1 MAKGMSPLR
10 LLMRNPSRKTLADGI
25 DGSSSAPDST
35 GAAAQS
41 RQPLGPITE
50 TVRNPLI
57 PVAEQSSG
65 DPSTPRAKAKASSHG
80 PEKFP
85 HLENSEV
92 YATSIN
98 VTTDK
103 TASSQSKGKF
113 TWQHRH
119 GATAQNAPKE
129 GPPLLNTPPRP
140 PKASD
145 CSDGTA
151 SINQDTS
158 QSLSHNLR
166 GCSTGGG
173 ITNTPKTGKS
183 VGGKSSTESEN
194 GGSQSQNAT
203 PSKTVSRS
211 LKYGQPGS
219 ANNSGASG
227 LTNVRSTVSQHVI
240 TRPIG
245 NLQAVKGVLPQTSN
259 QNFVEHHFEL
269 EEDASFWRD
278 HNVQVIIRTRPLS
291 NSELA
296 SQGSNRCLKQESPH
310 AVSWLGQPES
320 RFTFDH
326 VAGETVTQAKLFD
339 VAGLPMVENCMSGYN
354 SCMFAYGQTG
364 SGKTHTM
371 LGDIENLDRSPS
383 ENRGMTPR
391 VFEYLFARIRKE
403 QECRRHEHLKFFCK
417 CSFLEIYNE
426 QITDLLEPSSTNLQM
441 REDANKGVYV
451 ENLSEVEVQCVQDVI
466 QLLLQGAANRKVA
479 ATNMNRESS
488 RSHSVF
494 TCVVESKWENNSM
507 TNSRYGRLHLV
518 DLAGSER
525 QKSSGAE
532 GGRLKEAANINKS
545 LSTLGLVIMILVDVA
560 NGKQRHVPYRDSK
573 LTFLLQDSLGGNSK
587 TIMIANVSPSS
598 CCAMETLST
607 LKFAQRAKFIRN
619 NAVINQDAS
628 GDVVALRQRI
638 EELKVEVDR
647 LRRESMLRV
656 SSSRILALEN
666 ESVGAQRCADK
677 SDASTQDCNV
687 IEGSA
692 LESRNVNKSQTVSIA
707 NNDKQLR
714 SIEAVLA
721 GALRREQQAEDIAK
735 KLAAEIE
742 QLNRLVR
749 QREEDSQCSKMMLRF
764 REEKIRRLEGVADN
778 VLSAEAFYED
788 ERKNLMDELQLIR
801 GRLDRNPELTRFAM
815 ENIRL
820 MEELRRYQEFYD
832 GGERD
837 VLLEEISGLRSQL
850 LDMLDAKVGE
860 EQSITKLLTPQK
872 RALVPEISALERE
885 NELLLIEVKSY
896 ENELKECRNNL
907 NSCLV
912 ANADLSRQVDE
923 LQATVK
929 ELKNERSQR
938 QEESRELLI
947 SLDEDVP
954 ERFSSGVSL
963 PDPQA
968 LSAADPTTGAIRL
981 GTEELDLQK
990 THVEEQV
997 LELRNQLKEAQ
1008 DLIQKLSSEVEEANE
1023 LSERRKPRENVPCV
1037 AEDDAVVRQGLQ
1049 DRWEKLQE
1057 IEMRHSEEI
1066 TQLQL
1071 ELDSTEEVLKEERQ
1085 QRLLADEKIDNL
1097 STQLSSTLSRLEHA
1111 EGLAEDGLEEERQQ
1125 RLLADEKIDELSR
1138 QLSATLSQLEQ
1149 AHGLAEDGLAEERQ
1163 QRLVAEH
1170 KSEELRS
1177 QLTAVVSKLEE
1188 AHCVVEALEGQQLFS
1203 INELENL
1210 QSEHAKLLTK
1220 MKQQEQGEVEHQ
1232 KQYHDESTLDD
1243 PALSILEKRLLRA
1256 KRGKEEAKRMNRQF
1270 QEEKASRMALD
1281 KEREVTMSEVET
1293 QAALAITT
1301 LQSEILDLREEVCV
1315 ALESEATAKLQISHL
1330 QKEVETLQQT
1340 IRELE
1345 DTNRYLSEKS
1355 DEYRNMVNEKHAQ
1368 LQGLEAD
1375 WESSASRLI
1384 DYLADGDKALS
1395 EAVREMDE
1403 ITETKIQEIS
1413 QMGDKHSVEKRDT
1426 AESVDHRIQCVQS
1439 MDGETKGKVM
1449 FPGDGKT
1456 TLLETNNSTLEDGE
1470 ALIRESE
1477 KKSMVAFLMVGELH
1491 ERIRDLKSAQHRL
1504 LQENE
1509 EAFSN
1514 EAAKYAQT
1522 ATLRQQL
1529 EELRRQYT
1537 ELQDEHEVVIRER
1550 EDLRQENQSS
1560 SLELDT
1566 VNELK
1571 EGSIRLEKENQD
1583 SCRAIAEKDVENG
1596 NLRRQLNENHLQS
1609 TLIADRY
1616 QVLLAAHEEL
1626 QREQVTYL
1634 EEKAS
1639 KIEEREEQVR
1649 LSERKALAVLVVVQ
1663 QLVQSR
1669 NGLNEKCVGLA
1680 KEIEDGCLL
1689 LADKQ
1694 NALEAL
1700 EEKLELGSHQYK
1712 DIADQYQL
1720 LAETHVNVQQ
1730 EYNRLLAEQALRLEE
1745 GEALVKLSERKAMA
1759 AFVMVNDLLERMKE
1773 LKSTNARLANQISG
1787 AEVTFAEKNN
1797 ALAALQNE
1805 LSEYSDAASR
1815 HHVLK
1820 GAHENLRQEHERL
1833 QREYARC
1840 LEENAL
1846 KVKEGEQHVRLSDGK
1861 AMALVVVVQQLLG
1874 SRDDLKATNVGLA
1887 KEIEDGH
1894 LLVTEKQTAL
1904 DTLEQKLQQGTHQYK
1919 EIGDQYQLLAE
1930 THVNLQEEHNRVIAE
1945 QGLRLEEAEALTKLS
1960 ERKAMAAFVVVEHL
1974 SERMKEL
1981 KTTNACLANQIEE
1994 AHVTLADKDNALA
2007 ALQNDKSEFSDVASR
2022 HQILKAAHENLR
2034 QEHEN
2039 LQQEQA
2045 RYLQAKASKTK
2056 EQEEQVRLSERK
2068 ALAVLVV
2075 VQQLV
2080 ESRNG
2085 LKETNVGLE
2094 KEIEDARL
2102 LLADKQNALEA
2113 LEEKL
2118 EQVSHQY
2125 KEIADQY
2132 QLLAETHVNLQQ
2144 VQNRLIAENALR
2156 LEEAEA
2162 LVKLSE
2168 RKAMAA
2174 FVLVEDL
2181 LERTKKLKT
2190 MNACLANQIEEAD
2203 VTLAE
2208 KDNALAVLQNDKS
2221 EFSDVASRHQ
2231 TLKAAHENLRQ
2242 EHENL
2247 QQEQARY
2254 LQAKAS
2260 KTKEQEEQ
2268 VRLSERKALAVLVV
2282 VQQLVESRN
2291 GLKETNVGL
2300 EKEIEDARLLLADK
2314 QNALEALEE
2323 KLEQVS
2329 HQYKEIADQYQLLAE
2344 THVNLQQVQNRLIA
2358 ENALRLEEAEALVK
2372 LSERKA
2378 MAAFVLVEDLF
2389 ERTKKLKTMN
2399 ACLANQIEEADV
2411 TLAEK
2416 DNALAVL
2423 QNDKSE
2429 FSDVASRHQTLKA
2442 AHENLR
2448 QEHENLQ
2455 QEQARYLQA
2464 KASKTKEQE
2473 EQVRLSKRKALAVL
2487 VVVQQLVE
2495 SRNGLKETNVGL
2507 EKEIEDGR
2515 LLLADKQN
2523 ALEALEEKLEQVSH
2537 QYKEIADQ
2545 YQLLAETHVN
2555 LQQVQNRLIAEN
2567 ALRLEE
2573 AEALVK
2579 LSERKAM
2586 AAFVLVEDLFER
2598 TKKLKTMNACLA
2610 NQIEEADVTLAEKD
2624 NALAVLQNDKS
2635 EFSDVASRHQT
2646 LKAAHENLRQEH
2658 ENLQQEQARY
2668 LQAKASKTKEQEEQV
2683 RLSKRKALAVLV
2695 VVQQLV
2701 ESRNGLKE
2709 TNVGLEKEIEDGR
2722 LLLADKQ
2729 NALEALEEKLEQ
2741 VSHQY
2746 KEIADQYQLL
2756 AETHVNL
2763 QQVQNRLIAENA
2775 LRLEEAE
2782 ALVKLSE
2789 RKAMAAFVLVE
2800 DLLER
2805 TKKLKTMNACLANQ
2819 IEEADVT
2826 LAEKDN
2832 ALAVLQNDKSEFSD
2846 VASRHQVLKEEYDN
2860 LRQDYE
2866 TLVQEHGLTA
2876 VDWDRAVKLSEKRV
2890 MATLVI
2896 LRQVLDDKEKLKEEV
2911 ERREREMEEARVA
2924 FKEKSTEFVAVEQ
2937 KVEQSGYQSAEIAGK
2952 HQTLIYAH
2960 EVLREQ
2966 HEKCVK
2972 DWELERATLVSE
2984 KEQSRR
2990 DCLEQEQMVQSL
3002 LLEVQGL
3009 GMTLKEAE
3017 LRVSDMLTSVQALTV
3032 AKQDL
3037 ELENSRLVLAARE
3050 GETTFSEKE
3059 LQVTAIR
3066 VDLADVQARLVA
3078 AELREQSI
3086 FERMEELTAAKVEGE
3101 IERAVVEH
3109 AMQQLS
3115 EEKHKLRLYVNYL
3128 NLEMEKRETAI
3139 LENFRRS
3146 QEAWEAVEA
3155 RMVTMEEE
3163 LARLDKSKSLLER
3176 DMASLEAAASGD
3188 ALDLEEKELECLE
3201 MKRQLGTVMVQMR
3214 EMQTAVDLVTAQF
3227 AMEMTNREDD
3237 KRRMEEEKR
3246 ACEMQLRD
3254 EIATAELILMSTQG
3268 SVKTEVQRLDSS
3280 LKQTEYRVSEML
3292 NGVKALTVAVEELEL
3307 EKRRLVVAASQAEM
3321 QCREKEQEL
3330 VATEG
3335 DLAGL
3340 RSRLMEAELHEKSL
3354 SGQMEELTG
3363 AKVRWEVER
3372 ADAKREIE
3380 DMKQEKD
3387 RLRFDLAILNA
3398 EVEEREKAIFY
3409 SFRRG
3414 QQALE
3419 RVETR
3424 LTTMDQELGG
3434 LETSQRNLENDIAL
3448 LDSAATISSIVLEGK
3463 EHKYLEMQRR
3473 VENAEVQL
3481 YEMQAAADAV
3491 MAQVMLEREN
3501 WQAEKR
3507 KMNVETD
3514 AREAE
3519 LRDEI
3524 ASADL
3529 KLVATEGSLKV
3540 AVETVEALGL
3550 SMKALE
3556 GEVLKL
3562 TEDAK
3567 ISLSKVAEKQLEID
3581 RLRGMSMALK
3591 AECTEADDSIAAL
3604 NQLREQY
3611 ILAEASWR
3619 SKQELLT
3626 SKLGEL
3632 EVSAGRV
3639 NREGVS
3645 KEGSGVSKNR
3655 GQLSQCL
3662 PGCSPGS
3669 EDQKHFDGTH
3679 QHDRQKHD
3687 IQLLRANI
3695 AEKDRTILS
3704 AKKEMQIAIANL
3716 KDAEL
3721 EMDKVHRQNHSL
3733 TQIQLEN
3740 KCLIDSLSLKLK
3752 TAQEEVLKRD
3762 IKIEGCEAELQ
3773 KVVGIMSDW
3782 ETKVTDVEIEWRRE
3796 KEVLAQELTEAKLVA
3811 NENKNEA
3818 GALLQKFQDGQATLK
3833 EAEDL
3838 VDALVKANEN
3848 AKHDALDWK
3857 NEKENLGIVQG
3868 WWMPER
3874 DKLVSKIAR
3883 LETDMHTQKQDIW
3896 IMCKEAANGL
3906 LATMDVLF
3914 AVDKELYKLKNDHQQ
3929 DMDHVAVDMKVLKG
3943 ELVALLYDLEG
3954 EVIKSFKDMQTVVC
3968 ELKSEK
3974 DRALKDFAE
3983 LNVMK
3988 EQRIAH
3994 SLQTVNSQLE
4004 AVENERDKYQTE
4016 LVVLNKQLEM
4026 AQTLADESDII
4037 AAEARQAAE
4046 RSKSHAEEKEDEARI
4061 LERSVEELESTV
4073 FALESQLDIVKR
4085 ESERHRVARE
4095 ALEKEL
4101 EDLNRQMG
4109 LMQVTIDNQDT
4120 QTLTEAQG
4128 AETSKTELDRIV
4140 IEMKNQQIQ
4149 ARQSV
4154 ESLQQECAEKDV
4166 QLRSCKAHIAE
4177 LMLGAEKQAS
4187 ENQQKLKALEAMVEH
4202 LKVEERK
4209 VNPPGGSASKSVE
4222 KPTVKVKGAGSPF
4235 KCIGSGLEKQ
4245 RSSEIDE
4252 ELCAAKK
4259 RIKELESIA
4268 AARQKEV
4275 FMLNTKLA
4283 EAESMTHD
4291 VVRDLLGVK
4300 MDIASY
4306 ATLLNQQQVQRI
4318 AERARRRTAEAQQ
4331 KEDELDSLRD
4341 RLNEFIEERESWLEE
4356 INRRQAEAVAARV
4369 SAEKLRLRDETLT
4382 AENDKF
4388 REECHA
4394 LRKRVADLEDEIK
4407 KLSGQQNLQQRI
4419 HHHAKIKEENN
4430 SIRLQNE
4437 DLSGKLRR
4445 MEILF
4450 TRVNDELARY
4460 RTAEGRSPFL
4470 NFDEETRLQKKLQE
4484 TEENRLQLAE
4494 TVIGLCTGIMQ
4505 AAGIQRASRDLD
4517 PSAAMIALQHLEDR
4531 LESLERELSDC
4542 KLKARIAVEKRRLS
4556 DLRDFHTPV
4565 KAICGTTNFT
4575 ANQQLPSPVSSS
4587 R

>member
-1 MAKGMSPLR
+1 MVKGMSPLR
-10 LLMRNPSRKTLADGI
+10 LFMRNPSRKTLADGI
-25 DGSSSAPDST
+25 DGTSSAPDST

-57 PVAEQSSG
+57 PVAEQSCG
-65 DPSTPRAKAKASSHG
+65 DPSTPRAKAKVSSHG
-80 PEKFP
+80 QDKFP

-92 YATSIN
+92 YATSFN
-98 VTTDK
+98 VTPDK
-103 TASSQSKGKF
+103 TASSQPKGKF

-119 GATAQNAPKE
+119 GATAQNALKE

-140 PKASD
+140 TQSSV
-145 CSDGTA
+145 CSDGRA
-151 SINQDTS
+151 SNNQDT

-173 ITNTPKTGKS
+173 TVTNTPNTGKS
-183 VGGKSSTESEN
+183 VGRKSSTESEN
-194 GGSQSQNAT
+194 GGSQSQNVT
-203 PSKTVSRS
+203 PSKAVSRS
-211 LKYGQPGS
+211 LKYGQQGS

-245 NLQAVKGVLPQTSN
+245 NLQAVKGVLPQTTN

-296 SQGSNRCLKQESPH
+296 SQGSNRCLKQESPN

-391 VFEYLFARIRKE
+391 VFEYLFARIQKE

-441 REDANKGVYV
+441 REDAKKGVYV

-598 CCAMETLST
+598 CCAMESLST

-666 ESVGAQRCADK
+666 ESVGARRCADK

-687 IEGSA
+687 IEVST
-692 LESRNVNKSQTVSIA
+692 LESRNVNKSQTISIA
-707 NNDKQLR
+707 NDKQLR

-721 GALRREQQAEDIAK
+721 GALRREQQAEDITK

-778 VLSAEAFYED
+778 VLSAEASYED

-815 ENIRL
+815 ENLRL

-872 RALVPEISALERE
+872 RALVPELSALERE

-954 ERFSSGVSL
+954 ERFFSGVGL

-968 LSAADPTTGAIRL
+968 LSAADRTTAEIRL

-1008 DLIQKLSSEVEEANE
+1008 DLIQSLSSEGDEAYE
-1023 LSERRKPRENVPCV
+1023 LSERRKPTENEPCV

-1071 ELDSTEEVLKEERQ
+1071 ELDSMEEVLKEERQ
-1085 QRLLADEKIDNL
+1085 QRLLADEKIDDL
-1097 STQLSSTLSRLEHA
+1097 STQLSATLSKLEHA
-1111 EGLAEDGLEEERQQ
+1111 EGLAEDGLEEERKQ
-1125 RLLADEKIDELSR
+1125 RLLADEKIDDLSR

-1170 KSEELRS
+1170 KSDELRS
-1177 QLTAVVSKLEE
+1177 QLTAAVSKLEE

-1301 LQSEILDLREEVCV
+1301 LQSEILDLREEVSV
-1315 ALESEATAKLQISHL
+1315 AVESEATAKLQISHL

-1403 ITETKIQEIS
+1403 IKETQIREIS
-1413 QMGDKHSVEKRDT
+1413 QMGDKHNVEKRDT
-1426 AESVDHRIQCVQS
+1426 AESVDHRIQGVQS
-1439 MDGETKGKVM
+1439 MDGETEGKVM
-1449 FPGDGKT
+1449 FPGDGKP
-1456 TLLETNNSTLEDGE
+1456 TLLETNNLTLEDGE
-1470 ALIRESE
+1470 AMIRESE
-1477 KKSMVAFLMVGELH
+1477 KKSVVAFLMVGELH

-1504 LQENE
+1504 LQEYE
-1509 EAFSN
+1509 EAFSK
-1514 EAAKYAQT
+1514 EAAKDAQA

-1529 EELRRQYT
+1529 EELRCQYT
-1537 ELQDEHEVVIRER
+1537 ELQHEHEVLIQER

-1571 EGSIRLEKENQD
+1571 EGYIRLEKENQD
-1583 SCRAIAEKDVENG
+1583 SWRAIAEKDVENG
-1596 NLRRQLNENHLQS
+1596 NLHRQLNENHLQS

-1616 QVLLAAHEEL
+1616 QVLLAAHEKL
-1626 QREQVTYL
+1626 QREQVRYL

-1663 QLVQSR
+1663 QLVESR
-1669 NGLNEKCVGLA
+1669 NGLKETCVGLA
-1680 KEIEDGCLL
+1680 KEIEDG
-1689 LADKQ
+1689 
-1694 NALEAL
+1694 
-1700 EEKLELGSHQYK
+1700 
-1712 DIADQYQL
+1712 
-1720 LAETHVNVQQ
+1720 
-1730 EYNRLLAEQALRLEE
+1730 
-1745 GEALVKLSERKAMA
+1745 
-1759 AFVMVNDLLERMKE
+1759 
-1773 LKSTNARLANQISG
+1773 
-1787 AEVTFAEKNN
+1787 
-1797 ALAALQNE
+1797 
-1805 LSEYSDAASR
+1805 
-1815 HHVLK
+1815 
-1820 GAHENLRQEHERL
+1820 
-1833 QREYARC
+1833 
-1840 LEENAL
+1840 
-1846 KVKEGEQHVRLSDGK
+1846 
-1861 AMALVVVVQQLLG
+1861 
-1874 SRDDLKATNVGLA
+1874 
-1887 KEIEDGH
+1887 
-1894 LLVTEKQTAL
+1894 
-1904 DTLEQKLQQGTHQYK
+1904 
-1919 EIGDQYQLLAE
+1919 
-1930 THVNLQEEHNRVIAE
+1930 
-1945 QGLRLEEAEALTKLS
+1945 
-1960 ERKAMAAFVVVEHL
+1960 
-1974 SERMKEL
+1974 
-1981 KTTNACLANQIEE
+1981 
-1994 AHVTLADKDNALA
+1994 
-2007 ALQNDKSEFSDVASR
+2007 
-2022 HQILKAAHENLR
+2022 
-2034 QEHEN
+2034 
-2039 LQQEQA
+2039 
-2045 RYLQAKASKTK
+2045 
-2056 EQEEQVRLSERK
+2056 
-2068 ALAVLVV
+2068 
-2075 VQQLV
+2075 
-2080 ESRNG
+2080 
-2085 LKETNVGLE
+2085 
-2094 KEIEDARL
+2094 RL

-2113 LEEKL
+2113 VEEKL
-2118 EQVSHQY
+2118 ELGSHQY

-2132 QLLAETHVNLQQ
+2132 QLLAETHVNVQQ
-2144 VQNRLIAENALR
+2144 EHNRLFAEKALR

-2174 FVLVEDL
+2174 FLVVEDL
-2181 LERTKKLKT
+2181 LERTKELKT
-2190 MNACLANQIEEAD
+2190 TNACLANQISGAEVTFAEKENALAALQNELSKYSDAASTHQVLKEAHENLRQEHERLQREQTRCLKDNSLEAKELEEMFRLSEGKAMALVVVVQQLLGSRNGLKATNVGLAKEIEDGRLVLEEKQAALDTLEQKLDEGTHQCKEIAEQYQFLAETHVNLQEEHNRLFAEKALRLEEAEALVKLSERKAMAAFLVVENLLERMKELKTTNACLANQIEEAD

-2221 EFSDVASRHQ
+2221 EFSDVA
-2231 TLKAAHENLRQ
+2231 
-2242 EHENL
+2242 
-2247 QQEQARY
+2247 
-2254 LQAKAS
+2254 
-2260 KTKEQEEQ
+2260 
-2268 VRLSERKALAVLVV
+2268 
-2282 VQQLVESRN
+2282 
-2291 GLKETNVGL
+2291 G
-2300 EKEIEDARLLLADK
+2300 
-2314 QNALEALEE
+2314 
-2323 KLEQVS
+2323 
-2329 HQYKEIADQYQLLAE
+2329 
-2344 THVNLQQVQNRLIA
+2344 
-2358 ENALRLEEAEALVK
+2358 
-2372 LSERKA
+2372 
-2378 MAAFVLVEDLF
+2378 
-2389 ERTKKLKTMN
+2389 
-2399 ACLANQIEEADV
+2399 
-2411 TLAEK
+2411 
-2416 DNALAVL
+2416 
-2423 QNDKSE
+2423 
-2429 FSDVASRHQTLKA
+2429 
-2442 AHENLR
+2442 
-2448 QEHENLQ
+2448 
-2455 QEQARYLQA
+2455 
-2464 KASKTKEQE
+2464 
-2473 EQVRLSKRKALAVL
+2473 
-2487 VVVQQLVE
+2487 
-2495 SRNGLKETNVGL
+2495 
-2507 EKEIEDGR
+2507 
-2515 LLLADKQN
+2515 
-2523 ALEALEEKLEQVSH
+2523 
-2537 QYKEIADQ
+2537 
-2545 YQLLAETHVN
+2545 
-2555 LQQVQNRLIAEN
+2555 
-2567 ALRLEE
+2567 
-2573 AEALVK
+2573 
-2579 LSERKAM
+2579 
-2586 AAFVLVEDLFER
+2586 
-2598 TKKLKTMNACLA
+2598 
-2610 NQIEEADVTLAEKD
+2610 
-2624 NALAVLQNDKS
+2624 
-2635 EFSDVASRHQT
+2635 
-2646 LKAAHENLRQEH
+2646 
-2658 ENLQQEQARY
+2658 
-2668 LQAKASKTKEQEEQV
+2668 
-2683 RLSKRKALAVLV
+2683 
-2695 VVQQLV
+2695 
-2701 ESRNGLKE
+2701 
-2709 TNVGLEKEIEDGR
+2709 
-2722 LLLADKQ
+2722 
-2729 NALEALEEKLEQ
+2729 
-2741 VSHQY
+2741 
-2746 KEIADQYQLL
+2746 
-2756 AETHVNL
+2756 
-2763 QQVQNRLIAENA
+2763 
-2775 LRLEEAE
+2775 
-2782 ALVKLSE
+2782 
-2789 RKAMAAFVLVE
+2789 
-2800 DLLER
+2800 
-2805 TKKLKTMNACLANQ
+2805 
-2819 IEEADVT
+2819 
-2826 LAEKDN
+2826 
-2832 ALAVLQNDKSEFSD
+2832 
-2846 VASRHQVLKEEYDN
+2846 RHQVLKEEYDN

-2876 VDWDRAVKLSEKRV
+2876 VDWDRAVKLSDKRA

-2896 LRQVLDDKEKLKEEV
+2896 FRHVLDGKEKLKEEA
-2911 ERREREMEEARVA
+2911 ERREREIEEAQVA
-2924 FKEKSTEFVAVEQ
+2924 FKKKSTEFVAVEQ
-2937 KVEQSGYQSAEIAGK
+2937 KLEQSGYQSAEIADK

-2960 EVLREQ
+2960 EVLREK

-2984 KEQSRR
+2984 KEQSWR

-3002 LLEVQGL
+3002 LLEVQRL
-3009 GMTLKEAE
+3009 DMALMEAE
-3017 LRVSDMLTSVQALTV
+3017 RRVSDMLTSVQALTV
-3032 AKQDL
+3032 AKQEL

-3078 AELREQSI
+3078 AELREESI
-3086 FERMEELTAAKVEGE
+3086 SERTEELTAATVEWE

-3128 NLEMEKRETAI
+3128 NLEMERREIAI

-3163 LARLDKSKSLLER
+3163 LARLDKSKRLLER

-3188 ALDLEEKELECLE
+3188 ALALEEKELECLE
-3201 MKRQLGTVMVQMR
+3201 MKRQLGTVMVQMN
-3214 EMQTAVDLVTAQF
+3214 EMQTAIDLVNAQF
-3227 AMEMTNREDD
+3227 AREMTNREDD

-3340 RSRLMEAELHEKSL
+3340 RSRLMEAEVHEKSL

-3380 DMKQEKD
+3380 EMRQEKD

-3398 EVEEREKAIFY
+3398 EVEEREKAIFD

-3414 QQALE
+3414 QRALE

-3434 LETSQRNLENDIAL
+3434 LETSQRNLENGLGL
-3448 LDSAATISSIVLEGK
+3448 LDSAATISSIVLEEK
-3463 EHKYLEMQRR
+3463 EQKYLELQRR
-3473 VENAEVQL
+3473 LENAEVQL

-3491 MAQVMLEREN
+3491 MAQVALEREN

-3507 KMNVETD
+3507 KMTVEND

-3519 LRDEI
+3519 LREEI
-3524 ASADL
+3524 AAAEL

-3556 GEVLKL
+3556 GEILKL

-3567 ISLSKVAEKQLEID
+3567 ISLSKVAEKQQEVD
-3581 RLRGMSMALK
+3581 RLRGMSIALK

-3619 SKQELLT
+3619 SEQELLT
-3626 SKLGEL
+3626 SKLEEL
-3632 EVSAGRV
+3632 EVSAGR
-3639 NREGVS
+3639 VS

-3655 GQLSQCL
+3655 GQVSQCL
-3662 PGCSPGS
+3662 PECSPGL
-3669 EDQKHFDGTH
+3669 EDQEQFDGTH
-3679 QHDRQKHD
+3679 QSGRQKHD
-3687 IQLLRANI
+3687 IQLLRAKI
-3695 AEKDRTILS
+3695 SEKDRTILS

-3716 KDAEL
+3716 KEAEL

-3752 TAQEEVLKRD
+3752 TAQEEVLKRN
-3762 IKIEGCEAELQ
+3762 IKIEGCGAELQ

-3782 ETKVTDVEIEWRRE
+3782 ETKMHDVEIEWRRE
-3796 KEVLAQELTEAKLVA
+3796 KEALAQELTEAKLVA
-3811 NENKNEA
+3811 NENRNEA
-3818 GALLQKFQDGQATLK
+3818 RALLQKFQEGQATLK

-3874 DKLVSKIAR
+3874 DRLVSKIAR

-3906 LATMDVLF
+3906 VATMDVLF
-3914 AVDKELYKLKNDHQQ
+3914 AVDKELYEMKNDHQQ

-3943 ELVALLYDLEG
+3943 ELVDLLYDLEG
-3954 EVIKSFKDMQTVVC
+3954 ETIKSFKDMQTVVC

-3983 LNVMK
+3983 HNVIK

-3994 SLQTVNSQLE
+3994 SLQTINSQLE
-4004 AVENERDKYQTE
+4004 AAENERDKYQTE
-4016 LVVLNKQLEM
+4016 LVVLKKQLEM
-4026 AQTLADESDII
+4026 AQTLADERDVI

-4046 RSKSHAEEKEDEARI
+4046 RSNSHAEEKEEEARI

-4085 ESERHRVARE
+4085 ESDRHRVARE

-4120 QTLTEAQG
+4120 ETLTEVQG

-4149 ARQSV
+4149 TRQSV

-4187 ENQQKLKALEAMVEH
+4187 ENQHKLKALEAMVEH

-4209 VNPPGGSASKSVE
+4209 VIPPGGSASKSVE
-4222 KPTVKVKGAGSPF
+4222 KSTGKVKGAGSPF

-4252 ELCAAKK
+4252 ELSAAKK
-4259 RIKELESIA
+4259 RLKELESIA
-4268 AARQKEV
+4268 ASRQKEV

-4318 AERARRRTAEAQQ
+4318 AERARRRTAEAQE
-4331 KEDELDSLRD
+4331 KEDELDTLRD

-4460 RTAEGRSPFL
+4460 RTAEGKTPFL
-4470 NFDEETRLQKKLQE
+4470 NFDEEARLQKKLQE
-4484 TEENRLQLAE
+4484 TEENRLHLAE

-4517 PSAAMIALQHLEDR
+4517 PSAAMTALQHLEDR

-4542 KLKARIAVEKRRLS
+4542 KLKARIAVERRRLS

>member
-10 LLMRNPSRKTLADGI
+10 MFMRNPSRKTLADGI
-25 DGSSSAPDST
+25 DGSSSAPERT

-80 PEKFP
+80 QEKFP

-98 VTTDK
+98 VTPDK

-151 SINQDTS
+151 SNNQDTS

-173 ITNTPKTGKS
+173 SVTNTPKTGKS

-203 PSKTVSRS
+203 PSKIVSRS

-245 NLQAVKGVLPQTSN
+245 NLQAVKGVLPQTTN

-291 NSELA
+291 HSELA

-371 LGDIENLDRSPS
+371 LGDIENLDRIPS

-441 REDANKGVYV
+441 REDAKKGVYV

-560 NGKQRHVPYRDSK
+560 NGRQRHVPYRDSK

-687 IEGSA
+687 IEGST

-815 ENIRL
+815 EHIRL
-820 MEELRRYQEFYD
+820 MEELRRYQNFYD

-850 LDMLDAKVGE
+850 LGMLDAKVGE

-896 ENELKECRNNL
+896 ENELKECRSNL

-954 ERFSSGVSL
+954 ESFSIGVSL
-963 PDPQA
+963 PDRQA

-1008 DLIQKLSSEVEEANE
+1008 DVIQKLSSEIEEENE

-1097 STQLSSTLSRLEHA
+1097 STQLSSTLSKLEHA
-1111 EGLAEDGLEEERQQ
+1111 EGLAEDGLEGERQQ

-1138 QLSATLSQLEQ
+1138 QLSSTLSQLEQ
-1149 AHGLAEDGLAEERQ
+1149 AHGLAEERQ

-1170 KSEELRS
+1170 MSEELRS
-1177 QLTAVVSKLEE
+1177 QLTAAVSKLEE

-1220 MKQQEQGEVEHQ
+1220 MKQQEQGEVEHK

-1243 PALSILEKRLLRA
+1243 PALSILEQRLLRA

-1301 LQSEILDLREEVCV
+1301 LQSEILDLREEVSV
-1315 ALESEATAKLQISHL
+1315 AVESEAAAKLQISHL
-1330 QKEVETLQQT
+1330 QKEVEPLQQT

-1403 ITETKIQEIS
+1403 IKETQIQEIS

-1439 MDGETKGKVM
+1439 MDGETKGKAM

-1456 TLLETNNSTLEDGE
+1456 TLLETNNFTLEDGE

-1491 ERIRDLKSAQHRL
+1491 ERIIDLKSAQHRL

-1514 EAAKYAQT
+1514 EAAKDGQA

-1571 EGSIRLEKENQD
+1571 EGYIRLEKENQD

-1609 TLIADRY
+1609 TLIADQY
-1616 QVLLAAHEEL
+1616 QELLAAHEEL
-1626 QREQVTYL
+1626 QREQVRYL

-1649 LSERKALAVLVVVQ
+1649 LSEKKALAVLVVVQ

-1680 KEIEDGCLL
+1680 KEIEDRRLL

-1700 EEKLELGSHQYK
+1700 EEKVELGSHQYK

-1773 LKSTNARLANQISG
+1773 LKFTNARLADQISG

-1805 LSEYSDAASR
+1805 LSEYSDAAGR
-1815 HHVLK
+1815 HQVLK
-1820 GAHENLRQEHERL
+1820 EAHGNLRQEHERL

-1846 KVKEGEQHVRLSDGK
+1846 KVKEGEQHVSLSHGK

-1887 KEIEDGH
+1887 KEIEDER

-1930 THVNLQEEHNRVIAE
+1930 THVNLQEEHNRVTAE
-1945 QGLRLEEAEALTKLS
+1945 QVLRLEEAEALTKLS

-1981 KTTNACLANQIEE
+1981 KTTNACLANKIEE

-2075 VQQLV
+2075 VQQLG

-2085 LKETNVGLE
+2085 LKETNMGLE
-2094 KEIEDARL
+2094 KEIEDGRL

-2125 KEIADQY
+2125 KENADQY

-2168 RKAMAA
+2168 RKAMAT

-2181 LERTKKLKT
+2181 LERTKRLKT
-2190 MNACLANQIEEAD
+2190 MNACLVNQIEEAD

-2221 EFSDVASRHQ
+2221 EFSD
-2231 TLKAAHENLRQ
+2231 
-2242 EHENL
+2242 
-2247 QQEQARY
+2247 
-2254 LQAKAS
+2254 
-2260 KTKEQEEQ
+2260 
-2268 VRLSERKALAVLVV
+2268 
-2282 VQQLVESRN
+2282 
-2291 GLKETNVGL
+2291 
-2300 EKEIEDARLLLADK
+2300 I
-2314 QNALEALEE
+2314 
-2323 KLEQVS
+2323 
-2329 HQYKEIADQYQLLAE
+2329 
-2344 THVNLQQVQNRLIA
+2344 
-2358 ENALRLEEAEALVK
+2358 
-2372 LSERKA
+2372 
-2378 MAAFVLVEDLF
+2378 
-2389 ERTKKLKTMN
+2389 
-2399 ACLANQIEEADV
+2399 
-2411 TLAEK
+2411 
-2416 DNALAVL
+2416 
-2423 QNDKSE
+2423 
-2429 FSDVASRHQTLKA
+2429 
-2442 AHENLR
+2442 
-2448 QEHENLQ
+2448 
-2455 QEQARYLQA
+2455 
-2464 KASKTKEQE
+2464 
-2473 EQVRLSKRKALAVL
+2473 
-2487 VVVQQLVE
+2487 
-2495 SRNGLKETNVGL
+2495 
-2507 EKEIEDGR
+2507 
-2515 LLLADKQN
+2515 
-2523 ALEALEEKLEQVSH
+2523 
-2537 QYKEIADQ
+2537 
-2545 YQLLAETHVN
+2545 
-2555 LQQVQNRLIAEN
+2555 
-2567 ALRLEE
+2567 
-2573 AEALVK
+2573 
-2579 LSERKAM
+2579 
-2586 AAFVLVEDLFER
+2586 
-2598 TKKLKTMNACLA
+2598 
-2610 NQIEEADVTLAEKD
+2610 
-2624 NALAVLQNDKS
+2624 
-2635 EFSDVASRHQT
+2635 
-2646 LKAAHENLRQEH
+2646 
-2658 ENLQQEQARY
+2658 
-2668 LQAKASKTKEQEEQV
+2668 
-2683 RLSKRKALAVLV
+2683 
-2695 VVQQLV
+2695 
-2701 ESRNGLKE
+2701 
-2709 TNVGLEKEIEDGR
+2709 
-2722 LLLADKQ
+2722 
-2729 NALEALEEKLEQ
+2729 
-2741 VSHQY
+2741 
-2746 KEIADQYQLL
+2746 
-2756 AETHVNL
+2756 
-2763 QQVQNRLIAENA
+2763 
-2775 LRLEEAE
+2775 
-2782 ALVKLSE
+2782 
-2789 RKAMAAFVLVE
+2789 
-2800 DLLER
+2800 
-2805 TKKLKTMNACLANQ
+2805 
-2819 IEEADVT
+2819 
-2826 LAEKDN
+2826 
-2832 ALAVLQNDKSEFSD
+2832 
-2846 VASRHQVLKEEYDN
+2846 ASRHQVLKEEYDN
-2860 LRQDYE
+2860 LRQDYD

-2876 VDWDRAVKLSEKRV
+2876 VDWDGAVKLSEKRA

-2937 KVEQSGYQSAEIAGK
+2937 KLEQSGYQSAEIAGK

-2960 EVLREQ
+2960 KVLREQ
-2966 HEKCVK
+2966 HEICVK

-3002 LLEVQGL
+3002 LLEVQRL

-3017 LRVSDMLTSVQALTV
+3017 LRVSDMRTSVQALTV

-3050 GETTFSEKE
+3050 GETTCSEKE

-3086 FERMEELTAAKVEGE
+3086 SERMEELTAATVEGE

-3128 NLEMEKRETAI
+3128 DLEMEKRETAI

-3201 MKRQLGTVMVQMR
+3201 MKRQLGTVIVQMN
-3214 EMQTAVDLVTAQF
+3214 EMQTAIDLVTGQF

-3254 EIATAELILMSTQG
+3254 EIATAELILMSSQG

-3307 EKRRLVVAASQAEM
+3307 EKRRLVVAASQAEI

-3380 DMKQEKD
+3380 DMKQEQD
-3387 RLRFDLAILNA
+3387 RLRLDLAILNA

-3409 SFRRG
+3409 SFSRG
-3414 QQALE
+3414 QRALE

-3448 LDSAATISSIVLEGK
+3448 LDSAATISSIVLEEK

-3491 MAQVMLEREN
+3491 MAQVVLEREN

-3507 KMNVETD
+3507 KMRVEND

-3524 ASADL
+3524 ASAEL

-3550 SMKALE
+3550 SMIALE
-3556 GEVLKL
+3556 GEILKL
-3562 TEDAK
+3562 TEDAR
-3567 ISLSKVAEKQLEID
+3567 ISLSKVAENQLEID

-3619 SKQELLT
+3619 SEQDLLT
-3626 SKLGEL
+3626 SKLEEL

-3645 KEGSGVSKNR
+3645 EEGSDMSKHR

-3669 EDQKHFDGTH
+3669 EVQKHFDGTH
-3679 QHDRQKHD
+3679 QHDRQRHD
-3687 IQLLRANI
+3687 IQLLRTKI
-3695 AEKDRTILS
+3695 AEKDGTILS

-3762 IKIEGCEAELQ
+3762 IKIEGCVAELQ

-3782 ETKVTDVEIEWRRE
+3782 ETKMTDVEIEWRRE

-3811 NENKNEA
+3811 NENKTEA

-3914 AVDKELYKLKNDHQQ
+3914 AVDKELYELKNDHQQ
-3929 DMDHVAVDMKVLKG
+3929 DMDHVAVDMKALKG

-3954 EVIKSFKDMQTVVC
+3954 EMIKSFKDMQTVVC

-3974 DRALKDFAE
+3974 DRAVKDFAE

-3994 SLQTVNSQLE
+3994 SLQTINSQLE

-4026 AQTLADESDII
+4026 AQTLADERDII

-4046 RSKSHAEEKEDEARI
+4046 QSKSHAEEKEDEARI

-4222 KPTVKVKGAGSPF
+4222 KSTVKVKGAGSPF

-4388 REECHA
+4388 REECHV
-4394 LRKRVADLEDEIK
+4394 LRKIVADLEDEIK

-4505 AAGIQRASRDLD
+4505 AAGIPRASRDLD
-4517 PSAAMIALQHLEDR
+4517 PSAAMVALQHLEDR

>member
-10 LLMRNPSRKTLADGI
+10 LFMRNPSRKTLADGP

-50 TVRNPLI
+50 T
-57 PVAEQSSG
+57 
-65 DPSTPRAKAKASSHG
+65 
-80 PEKFP
+80 
-85 HLENSEV
+85 
-92 YATSIN
+92 
-98 VTTDK
+98 
-103 TASSQSKGKF
+103 
-113 TWQHRH
+113 HRH
-119 GATAQNAPKE
+119 GATAQNALKE

-140 PKASD
+140 TQSSV
-145 CSDGTA
+145 CSDGRA
-151 SINQDTS
+151 SNNQDTS

-173 ITNTPKTGKS
+173 SVTNTPNTGKS
-183 VGGKSSTESEN
+183 VGRKSSTESEN
-194 GGSQSQNAT
+194 GGSQSQNVT
-203 PSKTVSRS
+203 PSKAVSRS
-211 LKYGQPGS
+211 LKYGQQGS

-227 LTNVRSTVSQHVI
+227 LTSIRSTVSQHVI

-245 NLQAVKGVLPQTSN
+245 NLQAVKGVLPQTTN
-259 QNFVEHHFEL
+259 QNFVDHHFEL

-296 SQGSNRCLKQESPH
+296 SQGSNRCLKQESPN

-371 LGDIENLDRSPS
+371 LGDTENLDRSPS

-441 REDANKGVYV
+441 REDAKKGVYV

-525 QKSSGAE
+525 QKSSGAD

-560 NGKQRHVPYRDSK
+560 NGRQRHVPYRDSK

-598 CCAMETLST
+598 CCAMESLST

-666 ESVGAQRCADK
+666 ESVGARRCADK
-677 SDASTQDCNV
+677 SDASTQDCNA
-687 IEGSA
+687 IEGST

-707 NNDKQLR
+707 NDKQLR

-721 GALRREQQAEDIAK
+721 GALRREQQAEDITK

-788 ERKNLMDELQLIR
+788 ERKNLLDELQLIR

-850 LDMLDAKVGE
+850 LDILDAKVGE

-872 RALVPEISALERE
+872 RALVPELSALERE

-912 ANADLSRQVDE
+912 ANGDLSRQVDE

-938 QEESRELLI
+938 HEESRNLLI
-947 SLDEDVP
+947 SLDKDVP
-954 ERFSSGVSL
+954 ERFFSGVSL

-968 LSAADPTTGAIRL
+968 LSATDRTTAEIRL

-997 LELRNQLKEAQ
+997 LELRKQLKEAQ
-1008 DLIQKLSSEVEEANE
+1008 DLIQSLSSEVDEANE
-1023 LSERRKPRENVPCV
+1023 LSERRKPKDNEPCV

-1049 DRWEKLQE
+1049 DRWDKLQE

-1071 ELDSTEEVLKEERQ
+1071 ELDSMEEVLKEERQ
-1085 QRLLADEKIDNL
+1085 QRLLADEKIEDL
-1097 STQLSSTLSRLEHA
+1097 STQLSATLSKLEHA

-1125 RLLADEKIDELSR
+1125 RLLADEKNDDLSR

-1163 QRLVAEH
+1163 QRLLAEH
-1170 KSEELRS
+1170 KSDELRS
-1177 QLTAVVSKLEE
+1177 QLTAALSKLEE

-1301 LQSEILDLREEVCV
+1301 LQSEILDLREEISV
-1315 ALESEATAKLQISHL
+1315 ALESDATAKLQISHL

-1345 DTNRYLSEKS
+1345 DTNRHLSEKS
-1355 DEYRNMVNEKHAQ
+1355 DEYRNMVNAKHAQ

-1403 ITETKIQEIS
+1403 IKETQIREIS
-1413 QMGDKHSVEKRDT
+1413 QMGDKHNVEKRDT
-1426 AESVDHRIQCVQS
+1426 AESVDHRIPGVQS
-1439 MDGETKGKVM
+1439 MDGDTEGKVM
-1449 FPGDGKT
+1449 FPCDGKP
-1456 TLLETNNSTLEDGE
+1456 TLLETNNFTLEDGE
-1470 ALIRESE
+1470 AMIRESE

-1509 EAFSN
+1509 EAFSK
-1514 EAAKYAQT
+1514 EATKDAQ
-1522 ATLRQQL
+1522 AARLRQQL
-1529 EELRRQYT
+1529 EELRCQYT
-1537 ELQDEHEVVIRER
+1537 ELQDEHEVVIQER

-1571 EGSIRLEKENQD
+1571 EGYIRLEKENQD
-1583 SCRAIAEKDVENG
+1583 SWRVIAEKDVENG
-1596 NLRRQLNENHLQS
+1596 NLQSQLNENHLQS

-1616 QVLLAAHEEL
+1616 KVLLAAHEKL
-1626 QREQVTYL
+1626 QREQVRYL

-1663 QLVQSR
+1663 QLAESR
-1669 NGLNEKCVGLA
+1669 NGLKETCVGLA
-1680 KEIEDGCLL
+1680 KEIEDG
-1689 LADKQ
+1689 
-1694 NALEAL
+1694 
-1700 EEKLELGSHQYK
+1700 
-1712 DIADQYQL
+1712 
-1720 LAETHVNVQQ
+1720 
-1730 EYNRLLAEQALRLEE
+1730 
-1745 GEALVKLSERKAMA
+1745 
-1759 AFVMVNDLLERMKE
+1759 
-1773 LKSTNARLANQISG
+1773 
-1787 AEVTFAEKNN
+1787 
-1797 ALAALQNE
+1797 
-1805 LSEYSDAASR
+1805 
-1815 HHVLK
+1815 
-1820 GAHENLRQEHERL
+1820 
-1833 QREYARC
+1833 
-1840 LEENAL
+1840 
-1846 KVKEGEQHVRLSDGK
+1846 
-1861 AMALVVVVQQLLG
+1861 
-1874 SRDDLKATNVGLA
+1874 
-1887 KEIEDGH
+1887 
-1894 LLVTEKQTAL
+1894 
-1904 DTLEQKLQQGTHQYK
+1904 
-1919 EIGDQYQLLAE
+1919 
-1930 THVNLQEEHNRVIAE
+1930 
-1945 QGLRLEEAEALTKLS
+1945 
-1960 ERKAMAAFVVVEHL
+1960 
-1974 SERMKEL
+1974 
-1981 KTTNACLANQIEE
+1981 
-1994 AHVTLADKDNALA
+1994 
-2007 ALQNDKSEFSDVASR
+2007 
-2022 HQILKAAHENLR
+2022 
-2034 QEHEN
+2034 
-2039 LQQEQA
+2039 
-2045 RYLQAKASKTK
+2045 
-2056 EQEEQVRLSERK
+2056 
-2068 ALAVLVV
+2068 
-2075 VQQLV
+2075 
-2080 ESRNG
+2080 
-2085 LKETNVGLE
+2085 
-2094 KEIEDARL
+2094 RL

-2113 LEEKL
+2113 VEEKL
-2118 EQVSHQY
+2118 ELGSHQY

-2132 QLLAETHVNLQQ
+2132 QLLAETHVNVQQ
-2144 VQNRLIAENALR
+2144 EHNRLFAEKALR

-2174 FVLVEDL
+2174 FLVVEDLLEKMKELKTTNACLANQISGAEVTFAEKENALAALQNELSEFSDAARRHQVLKESHENLRQGHERLQREHARCLEDNSLEAKELEEMFRLSEGKAMALVVVVQQLLGSRNGLKARNVGLAKEIEDGRLVLEEKQTALDTLEQKLDEGTHQYQEIADQYQLLAETHVNVQQEHNRLFAEKVLRLEEAEALVKLSERKAMAAFLVVEDL
-2181 LERTKKLKT
+2181 LERMKELKT
-2190 MNACLANQIEEAD
+2190 TNACLANQISGAEVTFAEKENALAALQNELSEYSDAASRHQVLKESHENLRQEHERLQREHARCLEDNFLEAKELEEMFRLSEGKAMALVVVVQQLLGSRNGLKASNVGLAKEIEDGRSVLEEKQSALDTLEQKLDEGTHQYKEIADQYQFLAETHVNLQEEHNRLFAEKVLRLEEAEALVKLSERKAMAAFLVVEDLLERMKELKTTNACLSNQIEEAD
-2203 VTLAE
+2203 VTFAE

-2221 EFSDVASRHQ
+2221 EFSDVA
-2231 TLKAAHENLRQ
+2231 
-2242 EHENL
+2242 
-2247 QQEQARY
+2247 
-2254 LQAKAS
+2254 
-2260 KTKEQEEQ
+2260 
-2268 VRLSERKALAVLVV
+2268 
-2282 VQQLVESRN
+2282 
-2291 GLKETNVGL
+2291 G
-2300 EKEIEDARLLLADK
+2300 
-2314 QNALEALEE
+2314 
-2323 KLEQVS
+2323 
-2329 HQYKEIADQYQLLAE
+2329 
-2344 THVNLQQVQNRLIA
+2344 
-2358 ENALRLEEAEALVK
+2358 
-2372 LSERKA
+2372 
-2378 MAAFVLVEDLF
+2378 
-2389 ERTKKLKTMN
+2389 
-2399 ACLANQIEEADV
+2399 
-2411 TLAEK
+2411 
-2416 DNALAVL
+2416 
-2423 QNDKSE
+2423 
-2429 FSDVASRHQTLKA
+2429 
-2442 AHENLR
+2442 
-2448 QEHENLQ
+2448 
-2455 QEQARYLQA
+2455 
-2464 KASKTKEQE
+2464 
-2473 EQVRLSKRKALAVL
+2473 
-2487 VVVQQLVE
+2487 
-2495 SRNGLKETNVGL
+2495 
-2507 EKEIEDGR
+2507 
-2515 LLLADKQN
+2515 
-2523 ALEALEEKLEQVSH
+2523 
-2537 QYKEIADQ
+2537 
-2545 YQLLAETHVN
+2545 
-2555 LQQVQNRLIAEN
+2555 
-2567 ALRLEE
+2567 
-2573 AEALVK
+2573 
-2579 LSERKAM
+2579 
-2586 AAFVLVEDLFER
+2586 
-2598 TKKLKTMNACLA
+2598 
-2610 NQIEEADVTLAEKD
+2610 
-2624 NALAVLQNDKS
+2624 
-2635 EFSDVASRHQT
+2635 
-2646 LKAAHENLRQEH
+2646 
-2658 ENLQQEQARY
+2658 
-2668 LQAKASKTKEQEEQV
+2668 
-2683 RLSKRKALAVLV
+2683 
-2695 VVQQLV
+2695 
-2701 ESRNGLKE
+2701 
-2709 TNVGLEKEIEDGR
+2709 
-2722 LLLADKQ
+2722 
-2729 NALEALEEKLEQ
+2729 
-2741 VSHQY
+2741 
-2746 KEIADQYQLL
+2746 
-2756 AETHVNL
+2756 
-2763 QQVQNRLIAENA
+2763 
-2775 LRLEEAE
+2775 
-2782 ALVKLSE
+2782 
-2789 RKAMAAFVLVE
+2789 
-2800 DLLER
+2800 
-2805 TKKLKTMNACLANQ
+2805 
-2819 IEEADVT
+2819 
-2826 LAEKDN
+2826 
-2832 ALAVLQNDKSEFSD
+2832 
-2846 VASRHQVLKEEYDN
+2846 RHQVLKEEYDN

-2876 VDWDRAVKLSEKRV
+2876 VYWDRAVKLSDKRA

-2896 LRQVLDDKEKLKEEV
+2896 LRQVLNGKEKLKEEA
-2911 ERREREMEEARVA
+2911 ERREREIEEAQVA
-2924 FKEKSTEFVAVEQ
+2924 FKKKSTEFVAVEQ
-2937 KVEQSGYQSAEIAGK
+2937 KLEQNGYQSAEIADK

-2972 DWELERATLVSE
+2972 DWELERAKLVSE
-2984 KEQSRR
+2984 KEQSWR

-3002 LLEVQGL
+3002 LLEVQRL
-3009 GMTLKEAE
+3009 EMTLMEAE
-3017 LRVSDMLTSVQALTV
+3017 RRVSDMLTSVQALTV
-3032 AKQDL
+3032 AKQEL

-3078 AELREQSI
+3078 AELREESI
-3086 FERMEELTAAKVEGE
+3086 SERMEELTAATVECE
-3101 IERAVVEH
+3101 IERVVVEH

-3128 NLEMEKRETAI
+3128 NLEMERREIAI

-3163 LARLDKSKSLLER
+3163 LARLDKSKCLLER

-3188 ALDLEEKELECLE
+3188 ALALEEKELECLE
-3201 MKRQLGTVMVQMR
+3201 MKRQLGTVMVQMN
-3214 EMQTAVDLVTAQF
+3214 EMQTAIDLVTAQF
-3227 AMEMTNREDD
+3227 AREMTNREDD
-3237 KRRMEEEKR
+3237 KRRREEEKR

-3321 QCREKEQEL
+3321 QCREKEEEL

-3340 RSRLMEAELHEKSL
+3340 RSRLMEAEVHEKSL

-3363 AKVRWEVER
+3363 AKVRWEAER

-3380 DMKQEKD
+3380 EMRQEKD
-3387 RLRFDLAILNA
+3387 RLRLDLAILNA
-3398 EVEEREKAIFY
+3398 EVEEREKDIFD

-3414 QQALE
+3414 QRALE

-3434 LETSQRNLENDIAL
+3434 LETSQRNLENDLGL
-3448 LDSAATISSIVLEGK
+3448 LDSAVTISSIVLEEK
-3463 EHKYLEMQRR
+3463 EQKYLELQGRL
-3473 VENAEVQL
+3473 ENAEVQL
-3481 YEMQAAADAV
+3481 YEMQAGADAV
-3491 MAQVMLEREN
+3491 MAQVALEREN

-3507 KMNVETD
+3507 KMTVEND

-3519 LRDEI
+3519 LREEI
-3524 ASADL
+3524 AAAEL

-3550 SMKALE
+3550 SMNALE
-3556 GEVLKL
+3556 GEILKL

-3567 ISLSKVAEKQLEID
+3567 ISLSKVAEKQQEVD
-3581 RLRGMSMALK
+3581 RLRGTSIALK

-3619 SKQELLT
+3619 SEQELLT
-3626 SKLGEL
+3626 SKLEEL

-3639 NREGVS
+3639 S
-3645 KEGSGVSKNR
+3645 TEGSGLSKNR

-3662 PGCSPGS
+3662 PECSPGS
-3669 EDQKHFDGTH
+3669 EDQKQFDGTH
-3679 QHDRQKHD
+3679 QNGRQKHD
-3687 IQLLRANI
+3687 IQLLRAKI
-3695 AEKDRTILS
+3695 SEKDRTILS

-3716 KDAEL
+3716 KEAEL

-3740 KCLIDSLSLKLK
+3740 KCLIDRLSLKLK
-3752 TAQEEVLKRD
+3752 TAQEEILKRD

-3782 ETKVTDVEIEWRRE
+3782 ETKMHDVEIEWRRE
-3796 KEVLAQELTEAKLVA
+3796 KEALAQELTEAKLVA

-3818 GALLQKFQDGQATLK
+3818 SALLQKFQDGQATLK

-3906 LATMDVLF
+3906 VATMDVLF
-3914 AVDKELYKLKNDHQQ
+3914 AVDKELYELKNDHQQ

-3943 ELVALLYDLEG
+3943 ELVDLLYDLEG
-3954 EVIKSFKDMQTVVC
+3954 EMIKSFKDMQTVVC

-3994 SLQTVNSQLE
+3994 SLQTIKSQLE

-4016 LVVLNKQLEM
+4016 LVVLQKQLET
-4026 AQTLADESDII
+4026 AQTLADERDII
-4037 AAEARQAAE
+4037 GAEARQAAE
-4046 RSKSHAEEKEDEARI
+4046 RSNSLAEEKEEEARI

-4085 ESERHRVARE
+4085 ESERHSVARE

-4109 LMQVTIDNQDT
+4109 LTQVTIDNQDT
-4120 QTLTEAQG
+4120 ETTEVQG

-4149 ARQSV
+4149 TRQSV

-4177 LMLGAEKQAS
+4177 LILGAEKQAS

-4209 VNPPGGSASKSVE
+4209 VIPPGGSASKSVE
-4222 KPTVKVKGAGSPF
+4222 KSTGKVKGAGSPF

-4252 ELCAAKK
+4252 ELSAAKK
-4259 RIKELESIA
+4259 RLKELESIA
-4268 AARQKEV
+4268 ASRQKEV

-4291 VVRDLLGVK
+4291 VVRDLLGLK

-4318 AERARRRTAEAQQ
+4318 AERARRRTAEAQE
-4331 KEDELDSLRD
+4331 KEDELDTLRD

-4369 SAEKLRLRDETLT
+4369 SVEKLRLRDETLT

-4388 REECHA
+4388 REECPA

-4419 HHHAKIKEENN
+4419 HHHAKIKDENN

-4460 RTAEGRSPFL
+4460 RTAEGKTPFL
-4470 NFDEETRLQKKLQE
+4470 NFDEEARLQKKLQE
-4484 TEENRLQLAE
+4484 TEENRLHLAE

-4517 PSAAMIALQHLEDR
+4517 PSAAIIALQHLEDR